1 MPMKR
6 EDYADAVP
14 FHYPGAS
21 LSPARRE
28 QLDNL
33 RVPIREITSDDLVYV
48 MSKQIENNFQNIYS
62 VIEELAGES
71 QAKEIAYQVG
81 LRYGGAGYRK
91 VLEANDAVDGGSPRT
106 MALYQDLVHY
116 IRGPK
121 HISAL
126 FAEYDEERCIVRR
139 RECLY
144 YSEDVPSNGK
154 YTGEFER
161 GACDGYASVD
171 ANLERTEVLTC
182 RWRGDS
188 NCEMHW
194 VFRPNHVADEGQ
206 AGSEGPTT

>member
-1 MPMKR
+1 MKS
-6 EDYADAVP
+6 EEYASAVP
-14 FHYPGAS
+14 FHYPGTVS
-21 LSPARRE
+21 SDRRRE
-28 QLDNL
+28 LDDL
-33 RVPIREITSDDLVYV
+33 RVAIRDINSDDLIYS

-62 VIEELAGES
+62 VAEELVGEES
-71 QAKEIAYQVG
+71 AKEIAYQVG
-81 LRYGGAGYRK
+81 LRYGGAGYKK
-91 VLEANDAVDGGSPRT
+91 VLEANGASGAGSPRT

-139 RECLY
+139 KECLY
-144 YSEDVPSNGK
+144 YSEEHPSNGK

-171 ANLERTEVLTC
+171 SNLDHTEVRSC

-188 NCEMHW
+188 ACEMHW
-194 VFRPNHVADEGQ
+194 VFRTRKAETGADEQ
-206 AGSEGPTT
+206 RVVN